1 MLIRNPMT
9 EKELVKDIIDGAPD
23 KNDNSGWAV
32 AILASEDLSDLSL
45 LNDVAEK

>member
-1 MLIRNPMT
+1 MT
-9 EKELVKDIIDGAPD
+9 EKEIVKDIIDGAP
-23 KNDNSGWAV
+23 NDNGSGWAV

>member
-1 MLIRNPMT
+1 MT
-9 EKELVKDIIDGAPD
+9 EKELVKDIIDGAP
-23 KNDNSGWAV
+23 NDDNNNSGWAV

>member
-1 MLIRNPMT
+1 MT
-9 EKELVKDIIDGAPD
+9 EKELVKDIIDGAP
-23 KNDNSGWAV
+23 NDNSGWAV

>member
-9 EKELVKDIIDGAPD
+9 EKELVKDIIDGAPKD
-23 KNDNSGWAV
+23 KNGSGWSV

>member
-1 MLIRNPMT
+1 MT
-9 EKELVKDIIDGAPD
+9 EKEIVKDIIDGAP
-23 KNDNSGWAV
+23 NGNNNSGWAV